1 MLVQHANIN
10 NPEKMKISGFVR
22 GGKEEVDLTNKRK
35 DCMNNWDGTTNIK
48 CRHLKPR
55 TQSKNMTPLFKM
67 YFNRQ
72 TGMYSVS
79 RPKQEK
85 EAKKKTDKTP
95 KEKKVNKT
103 DAKGNFYCLLGCGA
117 SFSC

>member
-1 MLVQHANIN
+1 
-10 NPEKMKISGFVR
+10 MKGYHGRFL
-22 GGKEEVDLTNKRK
+22 EVDLTNKRK

-48 CRHLKPR
+48 CRHLQPR
-55 TQSKNMTPLFKM
+55 TQSKNMAPLFKM

-85 EAKKKTDKTP
+85 KAKH
-95 KEKKVNKT
+95 
-103 DAKGNFYCLLGCGA
+103 AKQEEILRQT
-117 SFSC
+117 